1 MLEVTLILSVLS
13 LVLSSLSV
21 FAVFRK
27 SVLSEKQED
36 NDETAVA
43 DDIDED
49 ENEEED
55 EDEDEEKVEEDEVED
70 LTFLGFPTQQ
80 IAETAVARLGVQNFN
95 VSCVYCK
102 AKKPAW
108 DVVACSSL
116 PVEGDTV
123 FLSLVLACPNC
134 ATVRLV
140 SPKTLGV
147 LSHDENGQAVWK
159 TESN

>member
-36 NDETAVA
+36 KDETEVEEE
-43 DDIDED
+43 IDED
-49 ENEEED
+49 EEEED
-55 EDEDEEKVEEDEVED
+55 EKEEKDDEDEVED

>member
-27 SVLSEKQED
+27 SVLSERQED
-36 NDETAVA
+36 KDETEVA
-43 DDIDED
+43 DEMD
-49 ENEEED
+49 ED
-55 EDEDEEKVEEDEVED
+55 EDEDED

-102 AKKPAW
+102 AKKPTW

-147 LSHDENGQAVWK
+147 LTYDEFGQAIWK
-159 TESN
+159 TTTENEQV